1 MGPARRNLELKA
13 IDRDQGRSREIC
25 EELDAEDMGI
35 LHQEDIYF
43 DVLRGRLKLRRERGA
58 PAHLIAYE
66 RSNDS
71 GQRESRYR
79 IVEVEDDIELEAA
92 LASALGIKAV
102 VRKARR
108 LFLYEGVRIHL
119 DRVDD
124 LGSFIEFEGIAAP
137 DEADLGRLEALLA
150 DLRHSLGIHDGDLI
164 GGSYCDLVLASA
176 AS

>member
-1 MGPARRNLELKA
+1 MGGTLRNLELKA
-13 IDRDQGRSREIC
+13 IDHDPSGSREIC
-25 EELDAEDMGI
+25 EGLAAEHRGV

-43 DVLRGRLKLRRERGA
+43 DVPRGRLKLRRERDA
-58 PAHLIAYE
+58 LAHLIAYE
-66 RSNDS
+66 RSNDA

-79 IVEVEDDIELEAA
+79 IVEVEDDAELEAV

-119 DRVDD
+119 DHVDD
-124 LGSFIEFEGIAAP
+124 LGSFIELEGVAASE
-137 DEADLGRLEALLA
+137 DADLGRLEALLA
-150 DLRHSLGIHDGDLI
+150 DLRHSLGIQDADLI

-176 AS
+176 AP